1 MLEICTH
8 KSEKNSNMNENLRT
22 NQEQCHARTSNALQ
36 EGERPEANFA
46 IQLFEGKKVRFV
58 WDEEQEKYYFAV
70 VDIVQ
75 VLTESADYQTARKY
89 WKVLKGRLL
98 KEGNETVTNC
108 YQLKLPAA
116 DGKNRLTDV
125 ADLEQIFRLIQSI
138 PSKKAEP
145 VKKWLAEV
153 GAQRIDQMIDPELT
167 FQMAVEDYRRQGYSD
182 RWINERMRSI
192 EMRKELTDE
201 WHRSGIHE
209 PKDFAILTNVLTK
222 AWSGMTTGEYKRHKG
237 LTKEN
242 LRDNMTNVELA
253 LNNTLTEVATT
264 EIARQRKTQGM
275 KESRQSA
282 QAGGQ
287 IAKNTRDDLER
298 QLGRTVISSERAS
311 DYIRP
316 IESQDADALQLPD
329 EEK

>member
-1 MLEICTH
+1 
-8 KSEKNSNMNENLRT
+8 MNN
-22 NQEQCHARTSNALQ
+22 
-36 EGERPEANFA
+36 NFA
-46 IQLFEGKKVRFV
+46 IQLFEGKEVRIA
-58 WDEEQEKYYFAV
+58 WDAELEKYYFSV
-70 VDIVQ
+70 TDIVQ
-75 VLTESADYQTARKY
+75 VLTDSVNPRDYIK
-89 WKVLKGRLL
+89 KMLKRDPEL
-98 KEGNETVTNC
+98 KSKWGTICPPVEM
-108 YQLKLPAA
+108 LAP
-116 DGKNRLTDV
+116 DGKIRKTQA
-125 ADLEQIFRLIQSI
+125 ADLEGVFRIIQSI

-201 WHRSGIHE
+201 WLRSGIHE

-253 LNNTLTEVATT
+253 LNTLAEVATT
-264 EIARQRKTQGM
+264 EIARQRQTQGM
-275 KESRQSA
+275 SESRQAA

-311 DYIRP
+311 DYIKP
-316 IESQDADALQLPD
+316 IGSKDAETHSLP
-329 EEK
+329 EEEQN